1 MVDFEKWS
9 AVLPSAL
16 FLKTALIN
24 PLVDKDKYF
33 QQLYALEEIQIS
45 EKEMASD
52 PDRHRSLSRHRRVS
66 YIRKFST
73 APQSGPYG
81 HEFIHN
87 NKSIFSHA
95 GHAVMI

>member
-1 MVDFEKWS
+1 MIANNSEQ
-9 AVLPSAL
+9 LP
-16 FLKTALIN
+16 

-33 QQLYALEEIQIS
+33 QQLYAVEEIQIS
-45 EKEMASD
+45 ENEMASD

-66 YIRKFST
+66 YARKFSI
-73 APQSGPYG
+73 APQSGPNG
-81 HEFIHN
+81 HELFPY